1 MVLYGVFVDVDE
13 EVVVS
18 FYMSLNHQIN
28 ASISDAKTGTYEF
41 HNYTYTTQ

>member
-1 MVLYGVFVDVDE
+1 MDLYGVFVDVDE

-28 ASISDAKTGTYEF
+28 ASISGRT
-41 HNYTYTTQ
+41 HND